1 MLRVVC
7 RYSLIEGRAAP
18 QSSTDTWM
26 TNEEREW
33 FVARMGQ
40 STAQD
45 GFTRIAG
52 QLFGYLLLAEQPCS
66 INELATALQ
75 VSKASI
81 STDARRWLEHGIL
94 ERVPRG
100 DDRRDY
106 YKIAPD
112 FFRKLMQYRLERWE
126 NAHSAVSEAL
136 VRLEPSALVAER
148 LAYMDEVNAF
158 VIERLRQN
166 LDDWD
171 RARPS

>member
-1 MLRVVC
+1 
-7 RYSLIEGRAAP
+7 
-18 QSSTDTWM
+18 M
-26 TNEEREW
+26 TNEERDW

-40 STAQD
+40 STQQD

-52 QLFGYLLLAEQPCS
+52 RLFGYLLLAEQPCS
-66 INELATALQ
+66 IHELATALN
-75 VSKASI
+75 VSKASV

-112 FFRKLMQYRLERWE
+112 FFRKFMQYRLERWE
-126 NAHSAVSEAL
+126 HAHGAVAEAL
-136 VRLEPSALVAER
+136 QRLEPSPLVAER
-148 LAYMDEVNAF
+148 LAYMDEASQF

-166 LDDWD
+166 LSDWD
-171 RARPS
+171 RARFS